1 MDLESQA
8 RIKEIAEQYG
18 PDQVVVILGAQDVGG
33 AEIAAQTVTTGDPTF
48 AGPLAGVELRL
59 PVFHI
64 LEPEMKSLV
73 DPSVFESEVSMM
85 EMVMEDELGEILE
98 VTRRIREEGSVP
110 V

>member
-18 PDQVVVILGAQDVGG
+18 PEQVIVILGAQDVGG
-33 AEIAAQTVTTGDPTF
+33 TEIAAQTVTTGDPTF

-64 LEPEMKSLV
+64 LEPEIKSIV
-73 DPSVFESEVSMM
+73 DPAVYEAEVSIM
-85 EMVMEDELGEILE
+85 EMVMEDEIEE
-98 VTRRIREEGSVP
+98 VLATTRRIREESSVP